1 MKYLT
6 TLTPPDM
13 RNINCTAVLE
23 LIRRDGPVPRSYI
36 SEKLNISL
44 PSVMRIVE
52 DLVDEKL
59 LVYKEE
65 DDKNNGNKR
74 NQLVELNAKGNITIG
89 LDLGGDK
96 IYGAVI
102 DLGGDILFDRIIL
115 NHNQAGEDIYILILP
130 LIKELLEY
138 AKQTG
143 RIIRGMGVGVPGM
156 TKHIEGVVQWAP
168 SLNWRNYPLR
178 AKLQSDFGLPV
189 TIERDVNLSAL
200 GESWFG
206 YGRNYSDLAFLR
218 VGTGV
223 GMGLVLGGT
232 LFRGAHEAAGEI
244 RYLVPDRADLDKEY
258 AGFTSLEY
266 LIAGVGLSKQAKQ
279 VMEGKMPADEL
290 EHING
295 EYVLGAYRGGEAW
308 AKPIV
313 NTLCDYLAMAVI
325 AAQAMFDPSVIVI
338 GGGVSKA
345 ADLFIDCVKEKV
357 KGRLPVEPN
366 IQISEIGFRSS
377 VLGAMIN
384 ILHNTSNYFTVKKF
398 S

>member
-1 MKYLT
+1 MKYT

-23 LIRRDGPVPRSYI
+23 LIRRDGPITRSYI
-36 SEKLNISL
+36 SEKLQLSL

-52 DLVDEKL
+52 DLVDENL
-59 LVYKEE
+59 LEYKEE

-89 LDLGGDK
+89 LDLGGGR

-102 DLGGDILFDRIIL
+102 DLGGDILFDRMIL
-115 NHNQAGEDIYILILP
+115 NHNQTGEEIYALILP
-130 LIKELLEY
+130 LINELLGF

-143 RIIRGMGVGVPGM
+143 RIIRGMGIGVPGI
-156 TKHIEGVVQWAP
+156 TKHIEGIVQWAP
-168 SLNWRNYPLR
+168 SLNWRNYPLKH
-178 AKLQSDFGLPV
+178 KLQSDFDLPV

-206 YGRNYSDLAFLR
+206 FGRNYADLAFLR

-244 RYLVPDRADLDKEY
+244 RYLVPGREDLGKEY
-258 AGFTSLEY
+258 VGFTSLEHFV
-266 LIAGVGLSKQAKQ
+266 AGVGLSKQAKQ
-279 VMEGKMPADEL
+279 VMEGKMPPDEL

-295 EYVLGAYRGGEAW
+295 EYVFNALRGGEAW

-313 NTLCDYLAMAVI
+313 DILCDYLAMAVI
-325 AAQAMFDPSVIVI
+325 AAQAMFDPSVIVL

-345 ADLFIDCVKEKV
+345 ADLFIDCVKERI
-357 KGRLPVEPN
+357 KGRLPAEPN
-366 IQISEIGFRSS
+366 LQVSEIGYKSS

-384 ILHNTSNYFTVKKF
+384 ILHNTSNYFTVKKL